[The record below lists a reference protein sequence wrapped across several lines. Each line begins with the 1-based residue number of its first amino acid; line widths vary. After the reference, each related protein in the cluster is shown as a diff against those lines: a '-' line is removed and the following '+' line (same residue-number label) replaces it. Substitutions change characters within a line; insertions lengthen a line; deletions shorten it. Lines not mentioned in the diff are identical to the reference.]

1 MIKLC
6 VFDFDSTLMDGET
19 IDILANAYGVGDEV
33 KAITQR
39 AMNGELDFFE
49 SLHQRV
55 ALLKGMS
62 CVDVLKVSQNL
73 PLMNGSF
80 ELIEFLNSKNIISVV
95 FSGGFHEGVDC
106 AMEKLKFKLG
116 FANYLH
122 HKNGKLTGLVG
133 GEMMFS
139 NSKGLM
145 LERLKQFLNLSLE
158 EVMCVGDGAND
169 LAMFEHS
176 GLKIAFC
183 AKEILRAS
191 ASVCIDVKDL
201 KEIIKVIK

>member
-6 VFDFDSTLMDGET
+6 VFDFDATLMDGET
-19 IDILANAYGVGDEV
+19 IDILATAHGRGRETSEV
-33 KAITQR
+33 THH

-49 SLHQRV
+49 SLQKRV
-55 ALLKGMS
+55 SFLEGMPYQK
-62 CVDVLKVSQNL
+62 VLELANTL
-73 PLMNGSF
+73 PLMHGSYD
-80 ELIEFLNSKNIISVV
+80 LIQYLKSKNIQIVI
-95 FSGGFHEGVDC
+95 FSGGFHEGIDP
-106 AMEKLKFKLG
+106 AMKKLGVKLG

-122 HKNGKLTGLVG
+122 HKNGILTGLVG

-145 LERLKQFLNLSLE
+145 LQRLKGFLNLQTH

-169 LAMFEHS
+169 IAMFNES

-183 AKEILRAS
+183 AKEILRSKADI
-191 ASVCIDVKDL
+191 CIDKKDL
-201 KEIIKVIK
+201 KEIIKIIK

>member
-1 MIKLC
+1 
-6 VFDFDSTLMDGET
+6 
-19 IDILANAYGVGDEV
+19 
-33 KAITQR
+33 
-39 AMNGELDFFE
+39 
-49 SLHQRV
+49 
-55 ALLKGMS
+55 
-62 CVDVLKVSQNL
+62 
-73 PLMNGSF
+73 
-80 ELIEFLNSKNIISVV
+80 
-95 FSGGFHEGVDC
+95 EGVDC

>member
-80 ELIEFLNSKNIISVV
+80 ELIEFLNSKNIICVV
-95 FSGGFHEGVDC
+95 FSGGF
-106 AMEKLKFKLG
+106 
-116 FANYLH
+116 
-122 HKNGKLTGLVG
+122 
-133 GEMMFS
+133 
-139 NSKGLM
+139 
-145 LERLKQFLNLSLE
+145 
-158 EVMCVGDGAND
+158 
-169 LAMFEHS
+169 
-176 GLKIAFC
+176 
-183 AKEILRAS
+183 
-191 ASVCIDVKDL
+191 
-201 KEIIKVIK
+201 